1 MKATDELPVRVILVL
16 VSAVS
21 WAAFAYVN
29 SVAFDFVKEA
39 PGVHLVYLPA
49 GVRLLILL
57 LFGVWGAIG
66 IAIAH
71 PFAVLT
77 QYSPADTAFLITDSV
92 ISGFGGLLVLI
103 AAQRSFGISPNLEG
117 LRPKHL
123 PLLSLMMAMAM
134 PFMFNVAQV
143 VFDYRSLSEAASN
156 YWAMLLGDFLGCF
169 IVIAA
174 VLLLVKAYRSLS
186 QAQTGSD
193 IE

>member
-49 GVRLLILL
+49 GVRLLMLL

-92 ISGFGGLLVLI
+92 ISGFGGLLVL
-103 AAQRSFGISPNLEG
+103 ASAQRLFGVSPNLEG
-117 LRPKHL
+117 LRTKHL
-123 PLLSLMMAMAM
+123 PLLSLMMAVAM
-134 PFMFNVAQV
+134 PFMFNAELI
-143 VFDYRSLSEAASN
+143 VFGRRAFSEAASDFL
-156 YWAMLLGDFLGCF
+156 AMLLGDFLGCF
-169 IVIAA
+169 IMIAA
-174 VLLLVKAYRSLS
+174 VLLLIKAFHALYS
-186 QAQTGSD
+186 GSHSSGN
-193 IE
+193 